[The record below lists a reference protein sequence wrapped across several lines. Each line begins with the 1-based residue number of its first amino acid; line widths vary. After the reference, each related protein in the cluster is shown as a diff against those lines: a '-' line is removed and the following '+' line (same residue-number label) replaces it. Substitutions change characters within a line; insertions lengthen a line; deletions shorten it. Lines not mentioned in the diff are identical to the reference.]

1 MQTINNTN
9 DSNEWTNWIEEAISN
24 KLIKYFD
31 YKHFNNVQEIGS
43 GSFGKVFRA
52 NWKNFSGRFA
62 LKSFYNL
69 NKVTIKEI
77 VHEIQLQ
84 HQVDF
89 HENIIRF
96 YGVAEIDSKC
106 FYLVMECA
114 DSSTLRNYLNE
125 NFGNLTWNDKLNLA
139 FQLVHVISCLHNE
152 GIVHRDLNS
161 DNILVHQNTIKL
173 ADLGL
178 SKRIIEA
185 SNFRSKLS
193 GMIPYIDP
201 KSFIR
206 KRDKHNQ
213 IEMYSSNE
221 KSDVYSVGVLLWE
234 ISSGHPPFKN
244 EPYDIGLAVEI
255 SMGRR
260 EIPVFETSK
269 NYVKIYTD
277 CWNSEPNDRPTM
289 NEVAKELKLLKD
301 QILGEVI
308 SSEKNKFIM
317 VVNEIVDLLTK
328 KKKGYEEKQ
337 SIIDYLNNNTIT
349 PQEIYNWLL
358 NNQNNS
364 NSNSIVLLG
373 EFNYLGIETNINEQK
388 AFELYRNAAHL
399 ENMFGINNLGYCYQ
413 YGIGTH
419 IDKKRAFTF
428 YEKAADLGNIITAQN
443 NLAFMYENGEG
454 IVKNIDQAIYWYKKS
469 AEQGDQDAR
478 NKLEEL
484 FPNDE
489 SFEETD
495 RKRKYYDE
503 NVQKNN
509 KKSKKRRHR
518 YKAIFTNSPIKSRGG
533 IKDNDDSLN
542 D

>member
-1 MQTINNTN
+1 MQTINNTD
-9 DSNEWTNWIEEAISN
+9 DSNEWTNWIEEAIYN

-31 YKHFNNVQEIGS
+31 FKHFNNVQEIGS
-43 GSFGKVFRA
+43 
-52 NWKNFSGRFA
+52 
-62 LKSFYNL
+62 
-69 NKVTIKEI
+69 VTIKEI

-96 YGVAEIDSKC
+96 YGVAGIDSKD

-114 DSSTLRNYLNE
+114 DSSTLRNYLKE
-125 NFGNLTWNDKLNLA
+125 NFENLTWNDKLNLA

-161 DNILVHQNTIKL
+161 NNILVHQNTIKL

-178 SKRIIEA
+178 SKRITEA

-206 KRDKHNQ
+206 QRDEHNQ
-213 IEMYSSNE
+213 IEMYLSNE

-234 ISSGHPPFKN
+234 ITSGHPPFKN

-277 CWNSEPNDRPTM
+277 CWNSEPDDRPNM
-289 NEVAKELKLLKD
+289 NEVAKKLKSLKD
-301 QILGEVI
+301 QILDEVI

-328 KKKGYEEKQ
+328 KKKG
-337 SIIDYLNNNTIT
+337 
-349 PQEIYNWLL
+349 
-358 NNQNNS
+358 
-364 NSNSIVLLG
+364 
-373 EFNYLGIETNINEQK
+373 
-388 AFELYRNAAHL
+388 
-399 ENMFGINNLGYCYQ
+399 
-413 YGIGTH
+413 
-419 IDKKRAFTF
+419 AFTL
-428 YEKAADLGNIITAQN
+428 YEKAAGLGNIITAQN

-495 RKRKYYDE
+495 RKRRYYDE

-509 KKSKKRRHR
+509 KKSKKRHHH
-518 YKAIFTNSPIKSRGG
+518 YKAIFTNSSIKSGE
-533 IKDNDDSLN
+533 DLFF
-542 D
+542 

>member
-1 MQTINNTN
+1 MQTINNTD
-9 DSNEWTNWIEEAISN
+9 DSNEWTNWIEEAIYN

-31 YKHFNNVQEIGS
+31 FKHFNNVQEIGS
-43 GSFGKVFRA
+43 
-52 NWKNFSGRFA
+52 
-62 LKSFYNL
+62 
-69 NKVTIKEI
+69 VTIKEI

-96 YGVAEIDSKC
+96 YGVA
-106 FYLVMECA
+106 
-114 DSSTLRNYLNE
+114 
-125 NFGNLTWNDKLNLA
+125 
-139 FQLVHVISCLHNE
+139 

-161 DNILVHQNTIKL
+161 NNILVHQNTIKL

-178 SKRIIEA
+178 SKRITEA

-206 KRDKHNQ
+206 QRDEHNQ
-213 IEMYSSNE
+213 IEMYLSNE
-221 KSDVYSVGVLLWE
+221 KSDVYSV
-234 ISSGHPPFKN
+234 
-244 EPYDIGLAVEI
+244 AVEI

-277 CWNSEPNDRPTM
+277 CWNSEPDDRPNM
-289 NEVAKELKLLKD
+289 NEVAKKLKSLKD
-301 QILGEVI
+301 QILDEVI

-328 KKKGYEEKQ
+328 KKKG
-337 SIIDYLNNNTIT
+337 
-349 PQEIYNWLL
+349 
-358 NNQNNS
+358 
-364 NSNSIVLLG
+364 
-373 EFNYLGIETNINEQK
+373 
-388 AFELYRNAAHL
+388 
-399 ENMFGINNLGYCYQ
+399 
-413 YGIGTH
+413 
-419 IDKKRAFTF
+419 AFTL
-428 YEKAADLGNIITAQN
+428 YEKAAGLGNIITAQN

-495 RKRKYYDE
+495 RKRRYYDE

-509 KKSKKRRHR
+509 KKSKKRHHH
-518 YKAIFTNSPIKSRGG
+518 YKAIFTNSSIKSGEG